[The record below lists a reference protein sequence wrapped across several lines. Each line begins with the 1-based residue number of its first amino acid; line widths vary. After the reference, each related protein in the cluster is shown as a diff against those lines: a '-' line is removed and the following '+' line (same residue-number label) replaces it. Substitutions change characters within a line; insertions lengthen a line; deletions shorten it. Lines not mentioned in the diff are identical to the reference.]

1 MNKLWRY
8 EDYVNHLS
16 HENGIVRRWAF
27 DALENRYLNRY
38 TEQAADLINER
49 ETYFVCA
56 VLRYLSFHQADQ
68 HAPAILERFKRAQ
81 GVIAGNC
88 ATALAKLQYEPA
100 MEVMLDKFST
110 TEDPETFLGVLEY
123 LGNIPDE
130 KCRAALRGAVGRM
143 QDTIVSRSATANLL
157 HHFNTEDINFVME
170 RFFNAG
176 GSYDRFDT
184 PLKYIL
190 SPLGGGAYFGDF
202 TESGHNDILSNPSE
216 TVDSF
221 VNSNSHIAIDETL
234 RENLITLLE
243 TRRYQDFST
252 AIMLAARNMIHA
264 RYPQKDI
271 PDDLKSLSGQDTMCL
286 HLLEV
291 LSKHRTI
298 WKQAASSND
307 FASDLIAFILS
318 TYFAIKERS
327 VYTKA
332 LSSEAGAEKLIQ
344 VLQSSGPY
352 LPVQIQNKI
361 KVIAPITELKT
372 SLSNDLSTWG
382 DIWTVNLMGMIGS
395 KEFVPDLIR
404 VLRNADCFDY
414 IYDDALKAMTALD
427 ESSDESILTSI
438 KHGELDD
445 WASFAILEHLPYPE
459 SYDLAVNMWENRSE
473 KGMDSY
479 ELFSRCLRGIGDRQ
493 GIQKLQNVYANEN
506 DAVYIG
512 DSLDCLSKI
521 HGIDIPELPD
531 IIKRRKKR
539 AEKQKSR
546 MNQLNDPVNEPA
558 NKYPAIKEQGM
569 MESTANV
576 EPFKRESRKIGR
588 NEPCPCGSGKKY
600 KKCCLT

>member
-16 HENGIVRRWAF
+16 HENGMVRRWAF
-27 DALENRYLNRY
+27 DALETRYLNRY
-38 TEQAADLINER
+38 TEQAADLINDE

-56 VLRYLSFHQADQ
+56 VLRYLSFHQANQ

-88 ATALAKLQYEPA
+88 ASALAKLQYEPA
-100 MEVMLDKFST
+100 MEVMLQRFST
-110 TEDPETFLGVLEY
+110 TEDPETFLGILEY

-130 KCRAALRGAVGRM
+130 KCRTALREAVGQM
-143 QDTIVSRSATANLL
+143 QDTMVLRSATANLL
-157 HHFNTEDINFVME
+157 HHFNTEDLNLVME
-170 RFFNAG
+170 RFFTAG

-184 PLKYIL
+184 PLKHIL

-202 TESGHNDILSNPSE
+202 TEFGHNEILSNPSE

-221 VNSNSHIAIDETL
+221 VLRNSHITIDETL

-252 AIMLAARNMIHA
+252 AIMFDARNMVHA

-271 PDDLKSLSGQDTMCL
+271 PDDLKGLSGQDTMCL
-286 HLLEV
+286 HLLEL
-291 LSKHRTI
+291 LSKHGMI
-298 WKQAASSND
+298 WKQAVSSND

-318 TYFAIKERS
+318 AYFAIEERS
-327 VYTKA
+327 AYARA
-332 LSSEAGAEKLIQ
+332 LSPEAGVEELIQ
-344 VLQSSGPY
+344 ALQGSGPN

-361 KVIAPITELKT
+361 KVLSPITEVKR

-382 DIWTVNLMGMIGS
+382 DIWTVKLMGMIGS

-404 VLRNADCFDY
+404 VLRNADGLDY

-427 ESSDESILTSI
+427 ESADESILTSL
-438 KHGELDD
+438 KNGELDD

-459 SYDLAVNMWENRSE
+459 SYELAVNLWENPSE

-493 GIQKLQNVYANEN
+493 GIQKLQDVYANEN
-506 DAVYIG
+506 DAGYIG
-512 DSLDCLSKI
+512 DSLECLSKI
-521 HGIDIPELPD
+521 HGVDIPELPD
-531 IIKRRKKR
+531 IIKKRKKK
-539 AEKQKSR
+539 AEKLKAR
-546 MNQLNDPVNEPA
+546 MNQLNDPVNNPA
-558 NKYPAIKEQGM
+558 KNHPAIKEQGM
-569 MESTANV
+569 MESAANV
-576 EPFKRESRKIGR
+576 VPFKRESRKIGR

-600 KKCCLT
+600 KNVV